1 MRRPSK
7 EQVSK
12 IVNRQIDK
20 AVDNEVAKIVS
31 KMPLDEQTTIAYG
44 FYDMDG
50 IYADAIAEKM
60 ENFLGF
66 TDYSEDDTPDSTT
79 SVNGAFG
86 TNGRF
91 DGLDNFQD
99 ENEMQVGDYNFSSF
113 NELDFDIE
121 SDDDF
126 DNLFTKK
133 SRKKLSKGVKKIGKK
148 ISKGAK
154 KIASKVKKGVKKITI
169 KNIVKGVKKGIKAVG
184 NIIKKGA
191 LFIPR
196 QSARGLMAVNFR
208 GVASKMQHAKNLN
221 DKKGASSKDKAWK
234 KKLDKKWKALG
245 GKNSWLWSAVKSGSK
260 KKPLFCGAKCKQKL
274 AKATGKKS
282 GFLNA
287 NGEVIDY
294 SKWQLDP
301 TRIKSLLRDGL
312 GQSNIE
318 PATATLI
325 ATGGAVVGSLIS
337 LVGGM
342 KQSKSAEKMQ
352 KEALKQQKASDDKQY
367 KLMAE
372 QQNITK
378 EEAKKQLDLVEKQI
392 TDELDPVNQIL
403 NNPNLTQEQKTEAVK
418 QVQEVLAVKE
428 GQKKSKILLFAGI
441 GIAVILGVVFI
452 MSGKKGSK

>member
-12 IVNRQIDK
+12 VVNSQIDR
-20 AVDNEVAKIVS
+20 AVDKQVAKIVS

-60 ENFLGF
+60 EDFLSF

-79 SVNGAFG
+79 AVNGAFG

-113 NELDFDIE
+113 NELDFDHE
-121 SDDDF
+121 F
-126 DNLFTKK
+126 DEDYHPFFKK
-133 SRKKLSKGVKKIGKK
+133 GFKSIGKKIKKVGKK

-169 KNIVKGVKKGIKAVG
+169 KNIVKTVKKAVKDVGNFVKKGV
-184 NIIKKGA
+184 

-287 NGEVIDY
+287 NGQVIDY
-294 SKWQLDP
+294 GKWELDP
-301 TRIKSLLRDGL
+301 TRIKSLLKDGL

-325 ATGGAVVGSLIS
+325 ATGGAVVGSLIA

-352 KEALKQQKASDDKQY
+352 KDALKVQKEADDKQY

>member
-7 EQVSK
+7 KQVSNVINKKIDRAVDNQVSK
-12 IVNRQIDK
+12 IVNR
-20 AVDNEVAKIVS
+20 
-31 KMPLDEQTTIAYG
+31 MPLDEQITIAYG

-50 IYADAIAEKM
+50 IYADAITEKM
-60 ENFLGF
+60 EDFLGF
-66 TDYSEDDTPDSTT
+66 TDYTEDDTSDSTT
-79 SVNGAFG
+79 SVNGNFG

-113 NELDFDIE
+113 NELDFDHE
-121 SDDDF
+121 F
-126 DNLFTKK
+126 DNF
-133 SRKKLSKGVKKIGKK
+133 SFKKLKKGIKKIGSK

-154 KIASKVKKGVKKITI
+154 KIASKVKKGIKKITI
-169 KNIVKGVKKGIKAVG
+169 KNVVKTIKKAVKDVGNFVKKGV
-184 NIIKKGA
+184 

-196 QSARGLMAVNFR
+196 QAARGLMAVNFR
-208 GVASKMQHAKNLN
+208 GVASKMQHAKNIN
-221 DKKGASSKDKAWK
+221 DKKGASKNDKK
-234 KKLDKKWKALG
+234 YKEKLDRKWKGLG
-245 GKNSWLWSAVKSGSK
+245 GNRGWLWSAVKSGSK
-260 KKPLFCGAKCKQKL
+260 KKPLFCGAKCKQKI
-274 AKATGKKS
+274 AKATGKKK

-287 NGEVIDY
+287 NGQVIDY
-294 SKWQLDP
+294 GKWELDP
-301 TRIKSLLRDGL
+301 TRIKALLRDGL
-312 GQSNIE
+312 SQSNIE
-318 PATATLI
+318 PATATLVAAGGGI
-325 ATGGAVVGSLIS
+325 VATLLGLI
-337 LVGGM
+337 GGM
-342 KQSKSAEKMQ
+342 KQSKSAERMQ
-352 KEALKQQKASDDKQY
+352 DKALKQQKASDDKQY

-403 NNPNLTQEQKTEAVK
+403 NNPNLTKQQKTEAVK

-428 GQKKSKILLFAGI
+428 GQKKSKILLYAGI